1 MERNYKKLSD
11 SEKTEKLPRLKEGEN
26 QEILTNE

>member
-1 MERNYKKLSD
+1 MERNYKKLS
-11 SEKTEKLPRLKEGEN
+11 SEKTEKWPRLKEGEN